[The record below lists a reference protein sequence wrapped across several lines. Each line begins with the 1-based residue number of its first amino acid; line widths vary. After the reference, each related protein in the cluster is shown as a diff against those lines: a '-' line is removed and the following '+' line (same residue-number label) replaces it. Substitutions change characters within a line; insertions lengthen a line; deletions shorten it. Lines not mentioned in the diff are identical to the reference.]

1 MPAETFTITVA
12 NTGLPGDPLCETL
25 RVQELAR
32 QLARRLGLAV
42 VEVRAERL
50 QERRERRARRD
61 GVGGYNAGGRR

>member
-1 MPAETFTITVA
+1 MGSEIYVITLV
-12 NTGLPGDPLCETL
+12 NVGQPGDSLCETL

-32 QLARRLGLAV
+32 ELARRLGLAV
-42 VEVRAERL
+42 VEVRAEQT